1 MQHHIICPK
10 TGGLLFLSDFKNKD
24 YEGLLRS
31 SALYKII
38 YNRGNAINIYVDHK
52 MITLKKEEVLFCKPL
67 NTVQVTYQHEAVKVV
82 AYNKD
87 FYRLS
92 NAEEEASF
100 YWFWYFGVNHPHIFK
115 LSEAEQDFF
124 RMMYDSMEREF
135 NQFNGCVDTVREL
148 LKRLMDVSLIRVK
161 GSPIIPAI
169 GERQLHIIKKFSLLI
184 EDHFRNKIAFA
195 DIPKLL
201 KRNPPYLSKLLTKY
215 FGKRA
220 VKTAKEKFIQESK
233 QAGARIEKR
242 MEIQYPSRL
251 NTLSEAEHQ
260 IQ

>member
-10 TGGLLFLSDFKNKD
+10 TGGLFFLSDFKNKD
-24 YEGLLRS
+24 YEGLLTS

-38 YNRGNAINIYVDHK
+38 YNRGNAVKIYVDHK
-52 MITLKKEEVLFCKPL
+52 LITLKKDEVLFCKPL
-67 NTVQVTYQHEAVKVV
+67 NTVQVSKPHDTVNVV

-87 FYRLS
+87 FYKLS
-92 NAEEEASF
+92 NAAEEASF
-100 YWFWYFGVNHPHIFK
+100 YWFWYFGVNHPHIFQ
-115 LSEAEQDFF
+115 LSEVEQGFF
-124 RMMYDSMEREF
+124 QMMYECMEREF
-135 NQFNGCVDTVREL
+135 NQYNGCIETVRDV
-148 LKRLMDVSLIRVK
+148 LKRVMAVSIMRVED
-161 GSPIIPAI
+161 SPIVPSI
-169 GERQLHIIKKFSLLI
+169 GETQLHIIKKFSLLI
-184 EDHFRNKIAFA
+184 EEHFRKKIAFT

-201 KRNPPYLSKLLTKY
+201 KRNPSYVSKLLTKY

-220 VKTAKEKFIQESK
+220 VKTAKEKFILESK